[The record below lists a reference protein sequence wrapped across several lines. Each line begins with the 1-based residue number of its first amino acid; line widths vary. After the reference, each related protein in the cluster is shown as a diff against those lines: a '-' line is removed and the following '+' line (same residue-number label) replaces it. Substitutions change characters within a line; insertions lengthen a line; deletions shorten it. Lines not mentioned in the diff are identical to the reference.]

1 MAKPT
6 RSAAARARRG
16 RESGGRASRPLPRR
30 REDEVA
36 KKLLKKF
43 YEQLSKCIISG
54 VHADS
59 TKRTKVAELLRYQ
72 APKTGDELISFMEY
86 VDHMKIGQNDI
97 FCATGERKA
106 TVATLETLRKK
117 GYELMFM
124 GDSIDEYE
132 AQQLKELDGKKRKPK
147 KDQPAMHSDKL

>member
-1 MAKPT
+1 MAKST

-43 YEQLSKCIISG
+43 YEQLGKCIISG
-54 VHADS
+54 VHAE
-59 TKRTKVAELLRYQ
+59 RTKVAELLSYQ
-72 APKTGDELISFMEY
+72 TPKTGDELISFMEY

-97 FCATGERKA
+97 LCVTGDRMA
-106 TVATLETLRKK
+106 TVATLETLLKK
-117 GYELMFM
+117 G
-124 GDSIDEYE
+124 
-132 AQQLKELDGKKRKPK
+132 
-147 KDQPAMHSDKL
+147 

>member
-1 MAKPT
+1 MATST

-43 YEQLSKCIISG
+43 YEQLGKCIISG
-54 VHADS
+54 VHAE
-59 TKRTKVAELLRYQ
+59 RTKVAELLSYQ
-72 APKTGDELISFMEY
+72 TPKTGDELISFMEY

-97 FCATGERKA
+97 LCVTGDRMA
-106 TVATLETLRKK
+106 TVATLETLLKK
-117 GYELMFM
+117 G
-124 GDSIDEYE
+124 
-132 AQQLKELDGKKRKPK
+132 
-147 KDQPAMHSDKL
+147 